1 MELEIGDWIILTRG
15 QTVVDG
21 EVAGW
26 LVAGGEVVHVFVTE
40 LDQPFKLVGDNPWK
54 VGKEIQDEIQPE

>member
-1 MELEIGDWIILTRG
+1 MELSIGDWVILQRG
-15 QTVVDG
+15 NTVVDG

-40 LDQPFKLVGDNPWK
+40 LDQPFKLVGDNPWRI
-54 VGKEIQDEIQPE
+54 GKEPEDEI